1 MCPLYPIISYDIQI
15 FHPLGGC
22 ECACCCVFRKPIS
35 IPFLVWQQIGHLKE
49 PIKLTAR
56 ICKTFGHFHLF
67 YIYIYYYFPWL
78 LLCEFLWLPF
88 FLIFRFVC
96 SCPSSQFHFVS
107 FCWTGTADMTW
118 TVVYLLFL
126 CASVSILLLSILFIS
141 LTHANICMSANQV
154 IHTYLCTYMFET
166 LVRRVVV
173 YCQLYVAFISQLFSF
188 ILSLYLP
195 LPAASQFL
203 FIYLFMLLVFIAWQ
217 FFVHMIEWTTS
228 SFLFPFC
235 LLNKS
240 VFKEL

>member
-1 MCPLYPIISYDIQI
+1 MC
-15 FHPLGGC
+15 G
-22 ECACCCVFRKPIS
+22 
-35 IPFLVWQQIGHLKE
+35 
-49 PIKLTAR
+49 
-56 ICKTFGHFHLF
+56 
-67 YIYIYYYFPWL
+67 L
-78 LLCEFLWLPF
+78 LWVPF
-88 FLIFRFVC
+88 FLIFWFVC
-96 SCPSSQFHFVS
+96 SCPSSQFNFVS

-126 CASVSILLLSILFIS
+126 CASVSILLPSILFIS

-154 IHTYLCTYMFET
+154 IHICMAL

-203 FIYLFMLLVFIAWQ
+203 FLFIYLFILLVFIAWQ
-217 FFVHMIEWTTS
+217 FFVHMIDRTTS

-235 LLNKS
+235 LINKS
-240 VFKEL
+240 VYKEC